1 MSNISKLAC
10 LLLSFFLTF
19 LAYGQKKDKQISFAL
34 TNSHTA
40 YPFASFSKLFS
51 GPYHPGIE
59 LGYGFNWTNKK
70 KHDWYQAFRLGYF
83 YHRLAAMNPHTPEVA
98 VGLLKTHPQ
107 PRTLGQ
113 GFVLVQKWC
122 WQVVS

>member
-1 MSNISKLAC
+1 VALQRPLQTPISPALLCSCRAETVPAHRTAVTIAASNVDVIFLLMINFLSRIGKLN
-10 LLLSFFLTF
+10 LW
-19 LAYGQKKDKQISFAL
+19 
-34 TNSHTA
+34 
-40 YPFASFSKLFS
+40 PFTSS
-51 GPYHPGIE
+51 
-59 LGYGFNWTNKK
+59 T
-70 KHDWYQAFRLGYF
+70 RLRY
-83 YHRLAAMNPHTPEVA
+83 RLAAMNPHTPEVA